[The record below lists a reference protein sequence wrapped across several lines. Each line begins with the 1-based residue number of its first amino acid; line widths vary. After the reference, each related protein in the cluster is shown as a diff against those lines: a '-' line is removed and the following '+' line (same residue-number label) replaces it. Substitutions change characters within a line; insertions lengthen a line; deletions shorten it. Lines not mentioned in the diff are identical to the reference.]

1 MSDVTFDPVIL
12 NPKILCDFRT
22 GHFLTNFP
30 PRTLT
35 FSNQLVTEPPTGHFL
50 FRKWTPR
57 DNACRII
64 SGTCGVDYQKT
75 IIPALLVKV
84 GAALLHPLPGRRLRG
99 GPCRPQRPT
108 FPLNQADRAMHG
120 NPLRAHGPE
129 LQVDG
134 HMAVFHTGQAILC
147 GVPLS
152 SPEGSGDGELNQLDA
167 GLHALLSLWFIP
179 RRGILLILCRD
190 TKLCVMTQT
199 WKTSASA
206 KTLNCQP
213 RGYR

>member
-1 MSDVTFDPVIL
+1 MTVSDVTFDPVIL

-50 FRKWTPR
+50 FKKRTPR
-57 DNACRII
+57 DNTCRII

-134 HMAVFHTGQAILC
+134 HMAVFHTGQAPRVAFHSHPLKGVEMVNSINSMLVFMLC
-147 GVPLS
+147 CSFGSSHGV
-152 SPEGSGDGELNQLDA
+152 G
-167 GLHALLSLWFIP
+167 F
-179 RRGILLILCRD
+179 C
-190 TKLCVMTQT
+190 
-199 WKTSASA
+199 
-206 KTLNCQP
+206 
-213 RGYR
+213 